1 MLNSIR
7 NGGKDNP
14 TYYILHFPV
23 AFSIFIIQKLEN
35 QLRHTN
41 IHNFETQNGKVLDIP
56 LSYQLFGKELY
67 SAPVILINHAL
78 TGNSDVAGENGWW
91 KFLVGEGKVIDTNR
105 FTAICFNIPGN
116 GFDGSFLD
124 NYEDF
129 TAKDIAA
136 IFVEGLKILKIE
148 KLFALVGGSVGGS
161 IGWQMLTLN
170 NDLAEKFIPIAT
182 DFKTSDWL
190 HSQCLVQKYLLE
202 SDEKPLEKARVHAML
217 CYRTPES
224 LNSRFKREIDTE
236 KQILKSHDWLN
247 FHGNRLN
254 ERFSL
259 KAYKLV
265 NHLLMNINGKENEL
279 ENINAAIHLVA
290 VDSDLFYPAFEIKNT
305 YEFLKHK
312 NKNVHYHEINSIH
325 GHDAFLME
333 YEQLNHILT
342 PLFLN

>member
-1 MLNSIR
+1 MKNELQHINLN
-7 NGGKDNP
+7 
-14 TYYILHFPV
+14 
-23 AFSIFIIQKLEN
+23 
-35 QLRHTN
+35 
-41 IHNFETQNGKVLDIP
+41 NFTTQNGKVLDIP

-67 SAPVILINHAL
+67 SAPIVLINHAL

-91 KFLVGEGKVIDTNR
+91 KSLVGDGKIIDTNR
-105 FTAICFNIPGN
+105 FTIISFNIPGN
-116 GFDGSFLD
+116 GFDGFFID

-129 TAKDIAA
+129 TAQDIAS
-136 IFVEGLKILKIE
+136 IFIGGLKKLKIE

-161 IGWQMLTLN
+161 IGWEMLTLQ

-190 HSQCLVQKYLLE
+190 HSQCLVQKFLLE
-202 SDEKPLEKARVHAML
+202 SEEKPLEKARVHAML

-224 LNSRFKREIDTE
+224 LNLRFNREMDSE

-247 FHGNRLN
+247 FHGNQLN

-279 ENINAAIHLVA
+279 ENINAEIHLVS

-305 YEFLKHK
+305 YQFLQNK
-312 NKNVHYHEINSIH
+312 NKNVQYHEINSIH

-333 YEQLNHILT
+333 YEQLNTILK
-342 PLFLN
+342 PIFLN

>member
-1 MLNSIR
+1 MKNELQHINLN
-7 NGGKDNP
+7 
-14 TYYILHFPV
+14 
-23 AFSIFIIQKLEN
+23 
-35 QLRHTN
+35 
-41 IHNFETQNGKVLDIP
+41 NFTTQNGKVLDIP

-67 SAPVILINHAL
+67 SAPIVLINHAL

-91 KFLVGEGKVIDTNR
+91 KSLVGDGKIIDTNR
-105 FTAICFNIPGN
+105 FTIISFNIPGN
-116 GFDGSFLD
+116 GFDGFFID

-129 TAKDIAA
+129 TAQDIAS
-136 IFVEGLKILKIE
+136 IFIEGLKKLKIE

-161 IGWQMLTLN
+161 IGWEMLTLQ

-190 HSQCLVQKYLLE
+190 HSQCLVQKFLLE
-202 SDEKPLEKARVHAML
+202 SEEKPLEKARVHAML

-224 LNSRFKREIDTE
+224 LNSRFNREMDSE

-247 FHGNRLN
+247 FHGNILN

-265 NHLLMNINGKENEL
+265 NHLLMNISGKENEL
-279 ENINAAIHLVA
+279 ENINAEIHLVS

-305 YEFLKHK
+305 YQFLQNK
-312 NKNVHYHEINSIH
+312 NKNVQYHEINSIH

-333 YEQLNHILT
+333 YEQLNTILK
-342 PLFLN
+342 PIFLN

>member
-1 MLNSIR
+1 MKNELQHINLN
-7 NGGKDNP
+7 
-14 TYYILHFPV
+14 
-23 AFSIFIIQKLEN
+23 
-35 QLRHTN
+35 
-41 IHNFETQNGKVLDIP
+41 NFTTQNGKVLDIP

-67 SAPVILINHAL
+67 SAPIVLINHAL

-91 KFLVGEGKVIDTNR
+91 KSLVGERKIIDTNR
-105 FTAICFNIPGN
+105 FTIISFNIPGN
-116 GFDGSFLD
+116 GFDGFFID

-129 TAKDIAA
+129 TAQDIAS
-136 IFVEGLKILKIE
+136 IFIEGLKKLKIE

-161 IGWQMLTLN
+161 IGWEMLTLQ

-190 HSQCLVQKYLLE
+190 HSQCLVQKFLLE
-202 SDEKPLEKARVHAML
+202 SEEKPLEKARVHAML

-224 LNSRFKREIDTE
+224 LNSRFNREMDSE

-247 FHGNRLN
+247 FHGNLLN

-279 ENINAAIHLVA
+279 ENINAEIHLVS

-305 YEFLKHK
+305 YHFLQNK
-312 NKNVHYHEINSIH
+312 NKNVQYHEINSIH

-333 YEQLNHILT
+333 YEQLNTILK
-342 PLFLN
+342 PIFLN

>member
-1 MLNSIR
+1 MKNELQHINLN
-7 NGGKDNP
+7 
-14 TYYILHFPV
+14 
-23 AFSIFIIQKLEN
+23 
-35 QLRHTN
+35 
-41 IHNFETQNGKVLDIP
+41 NFTTQNGKVLDIP

-67 SAPVILINHAL
+67 SAPIVLINHAL

-91 KFLVGEGKVIDTNR
+91 KSLVGDGKIIDTNR
-105 FTAICFNIPGN
+105 FTIISFNIPGN
-116 GFDGSFLD
+116 GFDGFFID

-129 TAKDIAA
+129 KAQDIAS
-136 IFVEGLKILKIE
+136 IFLEGLKKLKIE

-161 IGWQMLTLN
+161 IGWEMLTLQ

-190 HSQCLVQKYLLE
+190 HSQCLVQKFLLE
-202 SDEKPLEKARVHAML
+202 SEEKPLEKARVHAML

-224 LNSRFKREIDTE
+224 LNLRFNREIDSE

-247 FHGNRLN
+247 FHGNLLN

-279 ENINAAIHLVA
+279 ENINAEIHLVS

-305 YEFLKHK
+305 YQFLQNK
-312 NKNVHYHEINSIH
+312 NKNVQYHEINSIH

-333 YEQLNHILT
+333 YEQLNTILK
-342 PLFLN
+342 PIFLN

>member
-1 MLNSIR
+1 MKNELQHINLN
-7 NGGKDNP
+7 
-14 TYYILHFPV
+14 
-23 AFSIFIIQKLEN
+23 
-35 QLRHTN
+35 
-41 IHNFETQNGKVLDIP
+41 NFTTQNGKVLDIP

-67 SAPVILINHAL
+67 SAPIVLINHAL

-91 KFLVGEGKVIDTNR
+91 KSLVGERKIIDTNR
-105 FTAICFNIPGN
+105 FTIISFNIPGN
-116 GFDGSFLD
+116 GFDGFFID

-129 TAKDIAA
+129 TAQDIAS
-136 IFVEGLKILKIE
+136 IFIEGLKKLKIE

-161 IGWQMLTLN
+161 IGWEMLTLQ

-190 HSQCLVQKYLLE
+190 HSQCLVQKFLLE
-202 SDEKPLEKARVHAML
+202 SEEKPLEKARVHAML

-224 LNSRFKREIDTE
+224 LNSRFNREMDSE

-247 FHGNRLN
+247 FHGNQLN

-265 NHLLMNINGKENEL
+265 NHLLMNISGKENEL
-279 ENINAAIHLVA
+279 ENINAEIHLVS

-305 YEFLKHK
+305 YQFLQNK
-312 NKNVHYHEINSIH
+312 NKNVQYHEINSIH

-333 YEQLNHILT
+333 YEQLNAILK
-342 PLFLN
+342 PIFNK

>member
-1 MLNSIR
+1 MKNELQHINLN
-7 NGGKDNP
+7 
-14 TYYILHFPV
+14 
-23 AFSIFIIQKLEN
+23 
-35 QLRHTN
+35 
-41 IHNFETQNGKVLDIP
+41 NFTTKNGKFLDIP

-67 SAPVILINHAL
+67 SAPIVLINHAL

-91 KFLVGEGKVIDTNR
+91 KSLVGDGKIIDTNR
-105 FTAICFNIPGN
+105 FTIISFNIPGN
-116 GFDGSFLD
+116 GFDGFFID

-129 TAKDIAA
+129 TAQDIAS
-136 IFVEGLKILKIE
+136 IFIEGLKKLKIE

-161 IGWQMLTLN
+161 IGWEMLTLQN
-170 NDLAEKFIPIAT
+170 NLAEKFIPIAT

-190 HSQCLVQKYLLE
+190 HSQCLVQKFLLE
-202 SDEKPLEKARVHAML
+202 SEEKPLEKARVHAML

-224 LNSRFKREIDTE
+224 LNLRFNREMDSE

-265 NHLLMNINGKENEL
+265 NHLLMNISGKENEL
-279 ENINAAIHLVA
+279 ENINAEIHLVS

-305 YEFLKHK
+305 YQFLQNK
-312 NKNVHYHEINSIH
+312 NKNVQYHEINSIH

-333 YEQLNHILT
+333 YEQLNTILK
-342 PLFLN
+342 PIFLN

>member
-1 MLNSIR
+1 MLNSIPR
-7 NGGKDNP
+7 FSGKDNQDIHS
-14 TYYILHFPV
+14 TILC
-23 AFSIFIIQKLEN
+23 SIFNFLSDKKLEDKL
-35 QLRHTN
+35 QHIN
-41 IHNFETQNGKVLDIP
+41 IQHFETQNGKVFDIP
-56 LSYQLFGKELY
+56 LSYQLFGKEMH
-67 SAPVILINHAL
+67 SAPIILINHAL

-91 KFLVGEGKVIDTNR
+91 KSLVGAGKVIDTNR
-105 FTAICFNIPGN
+105 FTVICFNIPGN
-116 GFDGSFLD
+116 GFDGFFFD

-129 TAKDIAA
+129 TVQDIAS
-136 IFVEGLKILKIE
+136 IFLQGLKNLKVE

-161 IGWQMLTLN
+161 IGWEMLSLEN
-170 NDLAEKFIPIAT
+170 NLAEKFIPIAT

-190 HSQCLVQKYLLE
+190 HSQCLVQKFLLE
-202 SDEKPLEKARVHAML
+202 SEEKPLEKARVHAML

-224 LNSRFKREIDTE
+224 LNSRFNREIDSE

-247 FHGNRLN
+247 FHGKRLN

-279 ENINAAIHLVA
+279 ENINAEIHLIS

-305 YEFLKHK
+305 YQFLQNK
-312 NKNVHYHEINSIH
+312 NKNVQYHEIKSIH

-333 YEQLNHILT
+333 YEQLNTILK
-342 PLFLN
+342 PIF

>member
-1 MLNSIR
+1 MKNELQHINLN
-7 NGGKDNP
+7 
-14 TYYILHFPV
+14 
-23 AFSIFIIQKLEN
+23 
-35 QLRHTN
+35 
-41 IHNFETQNGKVLDIP
+41 NFTTQNGKVLDIP

-67 SAPVILINHAL
+67 SAPIVLINHAL

-91 KFLVGEGKVIDTNR
+91 KSLVGDGKIIDTNR
-105 FTAICFNIPGN
+105 FTIISFNIPGN
-116 GFDGSFLD
+116 GFDGFFID

-129 TAKDIAA
+129 TAQDIAS
-136 IFVEGLKILKIE
+136 IFIEGLKKLKIE

-161 IGWQMLTLN
+161 IGWEMLTLQ

-190 HSQCLVQKYLLE
+190 HSQCLVQKFHLE
-202 SDEKPLEKARVHAML
+202 SEEKPLEKARVHAML

-224 LNSRFKREIDTE
+224 LNSRFNREMDSE

-247 FHGNRLN
+247 FHGNLLN

-265 NHLLMNINGKENEL
+265 NHLLMNISGKENEL
-279 ENINAAIHLVA
+279 ENINAEIHLVS

-305 YEFLKHK
+305 YQFLQNK
-312 NKNVHYHEINSIH
+312 NKNVQYHEINSIH

-333 YEQLNHILT
+333 YEQLNTILK
-342 PLFLN
+342 PIFLN

>member
-1 MLNSIR
+1 MKNELQHINLN
-7 NGGKDNP
+7 
-14 TYYILHFPV
+14 
-23 AFSIFIIQKLEN
+23 
-35 QLRHTN
+35 
-41 IHNFETQNGKVLDIP
+41 NFTTQNGKVLDIP

-67 SAPVILINHAL
+67 SAPIVLINHAL

-91 KFLVGEGKVIDTNR
+91 KSLVGDGKIIDTNR
-105 FTAICFNIPGN
+105 FTIISFNIPGN
-116 GFDGSFLD
+116 GFDGFFID

-129 TAKDIAA
+129 TAQDIAS
-136 IFVEGLKILKIE
+136 IFIEGLKKVKIE

-161 IGWQMLTLN
+161 IGWEMLTLQ

-190 HSQCLVQKYLLE
+190 HSQCLVQKFLLE
-202 SDEKPLEKARVHAML
+202 SEEKPLEKARVHAML

-224 LNSRFKREIDTE
+224 LNSRFNREIDSE

-247 FHGNRLN
+247 FHGNQLN

-265 NHLLMNINGKENEL
+265 NHLLMNISGKENEL
-279 ENINAAIHLVA
+279 ENINAEIHLVS

-305 YEFLKHK
+305 YQFLQNK
-312 NKNVHYHEINSIH
+312 NKNVQYHEINSIH

-333 YEQLNHILT
+333 YEQLNTILK
-342 PLFLN
+342 PIFLN